1 MKKLLLV
8 LAFVIGVAYG
18 VPHNNPVLKPTTW
31 SGYGVDWC
39 YSTLRVGLDNKDS
52 LLEDGWALIDSAY
65 IHYAE
70 LDSTYITNLG
80 ADTISAIYLYADTA
94 NISIATLDSINS
106 TLGGIDTLTVT
117 KILGDILDFNS
128 GLIDTLTS
136 DSINVASILAT
147 NNIDGND
154 IHASDSLS
162 FVTGNGTN
170 FTASNNISGND
181 LIASDS
187 LIAVTGNFS
196 GPVVSSSSVVGSVG
210 TFAAVYAG
218 SGAWYSTATYLSNL
232 LTAWFY
238 GVNGTIISGGSLTAR
253 VVIGGSSEAAT
264 AVTYLNSTGGTSTG
278 FLNLLQNSDFAAV
291 TGWVLNGCTISG
303 GKLNKLTIAGT
314 GTAIQGAANM
324 PIVASSTYL
333 IRVDVDSLSA
343 GASIAVALGGTTF
356 GSLTSEGANQWL
368 SGVTTN
374 NSGAFTIT
382 WDTGETGILDNVYV
396 YRLPGKFI
404 FGGEVW
410 NARQRATS
418 ATYTILTGDHVV
430 TLDHADS
437 IVVTLPAL
445 VDCWNVLTNSG
456 RELVIENGGSGY
468 AVIWAADADLGHNVI
483 MGADSIHLAQYE
495 CVTLYAVSEKHWVL
509 QQ

>member
-1 MKKLLLV
+1 MKRLLV
-8 LAFVIGVAYG
+8 ALLVCASLVYAA
-18 VPHNNPVLKPTTW
+18 PRNKPVVQPSVW
-31 SGYGVDWC
+31 NGYGDVDWC
-39 YSTLRVGLDNKDS
+39 FASLRVGIANKDS
-52 LLEDGWALIDSAY
+52 LLEDGWALIDSLNLTY
-65 IHYAE
+65 GEI
-70 LDSTYITNLG
+70 DSLNVVNFG
-80 ADTISAIYLYADTA
+80 SDTVSVIYLFADTA
-94 NISIATLDSINS
+94 SISVATLDSIKS
-106 TLGGIDTLTVT
+106 TLGDIDTLNTDSLHS
-117 KILGDILDFNS
+117 ILGSIDTLVVTSSLGDSLDFNI
-128 GLIDTLTS
+128 GLIDTLSS
-136 DSINVASILAT
+136 DSIHVESILAT
-147 NNIDGND
+147 
-154 IHASDSLS
+154 
-162 FVTGNGTN
+162 
-170 FTASNNISGND
+170 NNISGND

-196 GPVVSSSSVVGSVG
+196 GPVVSSSSVTGSVG
-210 TFAAVYAG
+210 TFSSVYAG
-218 SGAWYSTATYLSNL
+218 TGAWYSTATYLSNL
-232 LTAWFY
+232 LTALFY
-238 GVNGTIISGGSLTAR
+238 GVNGVIISGGPITAR
-253 VVIGGSSEAAT
+253 VVIGGPSEAAT

-291 TGWVLNGCTISG
+291 TGWALYGCTISG

-356 GSLTSEGANQWL
+356 GSLTSEGADQWL
-368 SGVTTN
+368 MGVTTN

-396 YRLPGKFI
+396 YRLAGKFI

-410 NARQRATS
+410 NARQSATS

-430 TLDHADS
+430 TLNHADS

-456 RELVIENGGSGY
+456 RELVIENSGSGY
-468 AVIWAADADLGHNVI
+468 AVIWAAAADLANNVI

-495 CVTLYAVSEKHWVL
+495 CVTLYAVSNKHWVL